1 MRQPSQAKPN
11 VLVRVKKKYTNDECK
26 CNGVQYTSTID
37 KRAHINEVTLKPT
50 QLSSNAT
57 IVATTVASVAK
68 TVAAIIFPSQ
78 ISKIIKILSAL
89 DELFN
94 NCMQLRQNKME

>member
-37 KRAHINEVTLKPT
+37 KRAHINEVT
-50 QLSSNAT
+50 LSSNAT